1 MEITDG
7 SSSFVIEIKLEE
19 EAHKNNKKSFFK
31 IIRNET
37 NINLVKKYSKELRK
51 CKTSK
56 TTNKKSNGKISYLKS
71 EKKNPNRQE
80 SIYNTGRWSDDEH
93 KKFME
98 ALLKY
103 GNNWNKVQEFIGTRN
118 STQARSHAQK
128 FFVKIGRTKIQKLDL
143 DFQNNSLHSLSL
155 LVNNLQEEQIAS
167 SLKNMNDKILVSRKE
182 KKISNEMNH
191 ASTESDSVNLMNKE
205 SR

>member
-19 EAHKNNKKSFFK
+19 ETNKENKKSFFK
-31 IIRNET
+31 IFRNET
-37 NINLVKKYSKELRK
+37 EINLVKKYSKEYRK
-51 CKTSK
+51 SKFSK
-56 TTNKKSNGKISYLKS
+56 TTNKKSNGRISSLKS
-71 EKKNPNRQE
+71 EKKIHNKQE
-80 SIYNTGRWSDDEH
+80 GIFNVGRWSAEEH

-155 LVNNLQEEQIAS
+155 LINNLEDEQIAT
-167 SLKNMNDKILVSRKE
+167 SLKNLNDKILVSRKD
-182 KKISNEMNH
+182 KKYANEMNH
-191 ASTESDSVNLMNKE
+191 ASTESDSVNLMKKE
-205 SR
+205 RR